1 MMLWVSAG
9 VVVAVYAAIVV
20 TSVKVGEWLER
31 RRRARGEPV
40 RAAPKE
46 DEPKAQVGRWLG

>member
-1 MMLWVSAG
+1 MLWVSAG